1 MLKKVL
7 FITLGILLLV
17 MPLLAGCSQ
26 AATSSATTSSAKTS
40 TTSAAA
46 QPTTSAVQ
54 PSTTSTAAQPATSSA
69 SPKPST
75 STAQPSTTSTA
86 AQPVASSA
94 SPKPSTSAGPAP
106 LTPRAPPV
114 SGGKDIAPPPPP
126 PPPKAND
133 GPQPPDPPGPPPP
146 PPIADDLPISSGN
159 MKVTSTAVKEGGEL
173 GDKYTCNLFLTEST
187 DRPVSLPI
195 SWTGAP
201 AKTKSFAVIIWHTR
215 VAADEGIFFLVYNIP
230 ATATGL
236 PEAIKAD
243 LSDPKIGTVGQN
255 TKYSNEYYA
264 PCGGSAGIYKYNI
277 LVYALSAEP
286 QLPSDPT
293 KVDANV
299 LRTAI
304 KDTILDT
311 GSMTFNVNYKGQ

>member
-17 MPLLAGCSQ
+17 MPLLASCSQ
-26 AATSSATTSSAKTS
+26 AATSSTTTSAAKPS

-46 QPTTSAVQ
+46 QQTTSSAQ
-54 PSTTSTAAQPATSSA
+54 TSTTSTAPQPATSSAPPIPSTSAVPTSITAPATSSA

-75 STAQPSTTSTA
+75 N
-86 AQPVASSA
+86 
-94 SPKPSTSAGPAP
+94 AGPAP

-126 PPPKAND
+126 PPPKATD

-146 PPIADDLPISSGN
+146 PPIADDLPNSSGK
-159 MKVTSTAVKEGGEL
+159 MIVTSTAVKEGGEL

-201 AKTKSFAVIIWHTR
+201 AKTKSFTVIIWHTR